1 MEKSPLRF
9 LKDYDIITILNELVP
24 KSRMKYNI
32 NYHNNL
38 YNNRNKYDNYMN
50 KLIINSVFLNIMK
63 KRELCR
69 NLSFISPIYPFY
81 NNGGFKVNHAVN
93 IYERNFT
100 NLKYVLSKT
109 KTDKYGELPIEILR
123 L

>member
-1 MEKSPLRF
+1 MNNSPLRF

-24 KSRMKYNI
+24 KSRIKYNI

-69 NLSFISPIYPFY
+69 NVSFISPIYPFY
-81 NNGGFKVNHAVN
+81 NNGGFKVDHSIN
-93 IYERNFT
+93 IYEGYLNKF
-100 NLKYVLSKT
+100 
-109 KTDKYGELPIEILR
+109 D
-123 L
+123 